1 MYKLGQYVPRESFVH
16 QLDPRI
22 KIITVIALSIMILK
36 MNTIDL
42 LVVSGMCIAIS
53 LLSHIKLGSLVKT
66 LRPVMPFFFCLFLL
80 YLFFTPGKPIPPFP
94 IGPVQIS
101 YAGLNLGFLQIGK
114 FILLVLAA
122 SLLTMTTTASQ
133 ITSGL
138 ERLLRPLKMIGISS
152 HNIAMLMSL
161 ALRFLPTLLDQMKQI
176 SEAQLSR
183 GAPFNPRRL
192 MGKIRAISYLTIP
205 LLINMFRQSDQLVD
219 AMEARGYQPGPRT
232 YLQERTLTRND
243 YLALWVIGMGILLI
257 YLL

>member
-1 MYKLGQYVPRESFVH
+1 MYKLGQYVSRESIVH

-36 MNTIDL
+36 MNTVGL
-42 LVVSGMCIAIS
+42 LAVSLMVIIIS
-53 LLSHIKLGSLVKT
+53 LLAYINPGSLVKT
-66 LRPVMPFFFCLFLL
+66 LRPVWPFFFCLFLL

-101 YAGLNLGFLQIGK
+101 YAGLNLGLLQIGK
-114 FILLVLAA
+114 FVLLVLAA
-122 SLLTMTTTASQ
+122 SLLTMTTNASQ

-138 ERLLRPLKMIGISS
+138 ERLLRPLKMINISS

-161 ALRFLPTLLDQMKQI
+161 ALRFLPTLLEQMQQI

-183 GAPFNPRRL
+183 GAHFNPRRL
-192 MGKIRAISYLTIP
+192 FGKIKAISYLTIP
-205 LLINMFRQSDQLVD
+205 LLINIFRQSDQLAD

-232 YLQERTLTRND
+232 YLHELTLNRND
-243 YLALWVIGMGILLI
+243 YCALGFVGMGMLLT